1 MTIIDIWS
9 IIFSNFTVGNIMKY
23 LVVLGDGMADYK
35 LEALGDK
42 TPLEYANTPN
52 IDRLAPLSQIGLV
65 KTVPNGMKPGSDVAN
80 LSVIGYAPEKY
91 YSGRSP
97 LEALSIG
104 VDMQEGDIAVRTNL
118 VTLSDEPEI
127 ACKTMIDYSA
137 GEISTKE
144 ASELIKA
151 VKETLSDDE
160 FSFYAGVSY
169 RHCMII
175 KNGTTETELT
185 PPHDISGRVI
195 GDYLPSGK
203 DGEKLLSLIER
214 SYAVL
219 KGHPVNLE
227 RIKNGKNPATHV
239 WFWGAGTKPSLDNF
253 EEKYGL
259 KGAVIS
265 AVDLLKGIAIGAE
278 MLAPEVEGSTGT
290 LATNWDGKIAKA
302 KECFENGYDYVYIH
316 LEAPDECG
324 HQGDTFGKVKA
335 IEKVDYV
342 VGEMVKYLESKG
354 DFTLVVTP
362 DHATPIV
369 KKTHTSEPI
378 PYMIYKSANPQNSTL
393 KYNETDAQ
401 SGEYLPSGQYIIS
414 KMLET
419 K

>member
-1 MTIIDIWS
+1 
-9 IIFSNFTVGNIMKY
+9 MKY

-219 KGHPVNLE
+219 KDHPVNLE

-278 MLAPEVEGSTGT
+278 MLAPEVDGATGT

-378 PYMIYKSANPQNSTL
+378 PYMIYKSANPQNSPL

>member
-1 MTIIDIWS
+1 
-9 IIFSNFTVGNIMKY
+9 MKY

-35 LEALGDK
+35 MDVLDGK
-42 TPLEYANTPN
+42 TPLEYACTPN
-52 IDRLAPLSQIGLV
+52 IDRIAPLSQIGLV
-65 KTVPNGMKPGSDVAN
+65 KTVPDGMKPGSDVAN

-118 VTLSDEPEI
+118 VTLSGEDDI
-127 ACKTMIDYSA
+127 ANKTMVDYSA
-137 GEISTKE
+137 GEISTAE

-151 VKETLSDDE
+151 VKEALSDDE

-175 KNGTTETELT
+175 KNGTTATHLT

-195 GDYLPSGK
+195 GDYLPSGEYG
-203 DGEKLLSLIER
+203 DKLLSLIER
-214 SYAVL
+214 SHEVL
-219 KGHPVNLE
+219 KNHPVNLE

-265 AVDLLKGIAIGAE
+265 AVDLLKGIAIGAG
-278 MLAPEVEGSTGT
+278 MASPEVEGATGT
-290 LATNWDGKIAKA
+290 LSTNWDGKIEVAK
-302 KECFENGYDYVYIH
+302 KCFESGCDYVYIH
-316 LEAPDECG
+316 MEAPDECG
-324 HQGDTFGKVKA
+324 HQGDVWGKVKA

-342 VGEMVKYLESKG
+342 VGEMVKYLETQG
-354 DFTLVVTP
+354 DFTMVITP

-369 KKTHTSEPI
+369 KKTHTAEPI
-378 PYMIYKSANPQNSTL
+378 PYMIYKSAKPNNGVL

-401 SGEYLPSGQYIIS
+401 SGEYLSSGQLIIT

>member
-1 MTIIDIWS
+1 
-9 IIFSNFTVGNIMKY
+9 MKY

-151 VKETLSDDE
+151 VKEALSDDE

-219 KGHPVNLE
+219 KDHPVNLE

-278 MLAPEVEGSTGT
+278 MLAPDVEGATGT

>member
-1 MTIIDIWS
+1 
-9 IIFSNFTVGNIMKY
+9 MKY

-35 LEALGDK
+35 MDVLDGK
-42 TPLEYANTPN
+42 TPLEYACTPN

-65 KTVPNGMKPGSDVAN
+65 KTVPDGMKPGSDVAN

-118 VTLSDEPEI
+118 VTLSGEDDI
-127 ACKTMIDYSA
+127 ANKTMIDYSA
-137 GEISTKE
+137 GEISTAE

-151 VKETLSDDE
+151 VKEALSDDE

-175 KNGTTETELT
+175 KNGTTATHLT

-195 GDYLPSGK
+195 GDYLPSGEYG
-203 DGEKLLSLIER
+203 DKLLSLIER
-214 SYAVL
+214 SHEVL
-219 KGHPVNLE
+219 KNHPVNLE

-265 AVDLLKGIAIGAE
+265 AVDLLKGIAIGAG
-278 MLAPEVEGSTGT
+278 MKSPEVEGATGT
-290 LATNWDGKIAKA
+290 LSTNWDGKIEVAK
-302 KECFENGYDYVYIH
+302 KCFESGCDYVYIH
-316 LEAPDECG
+316 MEAPDECG
-324 HQGDTFGKVKA
+324 HQGDVWGKVKA

-342 VGEMVKYLESKG
+342 VGEMVKYLETQG
-354 DFTLVVTP
+354 DFTMVITP

-369 KKTHTSEPI
+369 KKTHTAEPI
-378 PYMIYKSANPQNSTL
+378 PYMIYKSAKPNNGVL

-401 SGEYLPSGQYIIS
+401 SGEYLSSGQLIIT

>member
-1 MTIIDIWS
+1 
-9 IIFSNFTVGNIMKY
+9 
-23 LVVLGDGMADYK
+23 
-35 LEALGDK
+35 
-42 TPLEYANTPN
+42 
-52 IDRLAPLSQIGLV
+52 
-65 KTVPNGMKPGSDVAN
+65 
-80 LSVIGYAPEKY
+80 
-91 YSGRSP
+91 
-97 LEALSIG
+97 
-104 VDMQEGDIAVRTNL
+104 
-118 VTLSDEPEI
+118 
-127 ACKTMIDYSA
+127 
-137 GEISTKE
+137 
-144 ASELIKA
+144 
-151 VKETLSDDE
+151 
-160 FSFYAGVSY
+160 
-169 RHCMII
+169 MII

-214 SYAVL
+214 SHAVL
-219 KGHPVNLE
+219 KDHPVNLE

-278 MLAPEVEGSTGT
+278 MLAPEVEGATGT

>member
-1 MTIIDIWS
+1 
-9 IIFSNFTVGNIMKY
+9 MKY

-195 GDYLPSGK
+195 GAYLPSGK

-219 KGHPVNLE
+219 KDHPVNLE

-278 MLAPEVEGSTGT
+278 MLAPEVEGATGT

-393 KYNETDAQ
+393 KYNEIDAQ